1 MRVGVDYYPEQWES
15 SMWQSDAE
23 KMAQSGVKLVRLSDF
38 AWSKLEPREGEF
50 TFGWLDHVIDIFSR
64 YGIGIILS
72 IPTNCPPLWM
82 YQSYPE
88 IIQIRPDGKR
98 LQIGNRGHRCVNSPV
113 FVKYARRI
121 ACEMVKRYGKKKSVI
136 VWQIDSELEAYPCC
150 CDVCKEKFRKW
161 LIEKYNDLD
170 SINAA
175 YGTSVWSGDYSD
187 ISQIEPPTAYPK
199 ACQNPS
205 LCLDWY
211 RFTSQSAAG
220 FVKEIAELVRLENPK
235 VILTTNTVFSN
246 NTPDLYHLFEELD
259 FVSYDNYPP
268 ISLEAEEETIS
279 SHAFELDMM
288 RGVKG
293 ADFWVMEQLSGP
305 TGSYAY
311 MSPAPKPGQIMGYAM
326 QAFAHGADAVLHFR
340 WRTAATGAEMFR
352 HGLLDH
358 SNVPNRRFYEFSE
371 LCKSAVK
378 LTPLLSTRLIADIA
392 IVYSPEIDHAFKIQ
406 PQVRTFDY
414 MEQLKMFHSAFSHF
428 GANVDVVSGETDL
441 SEYKLVIAPSMY
453 VNNSAVTEN
462 LYRYVINGGTLVLTA
477 RSGVKDANNNCII
490 DTLPTVYKELA
501 GIEITEYDPIGEQKH
516 VIRDF
521 AGNEFSCHAW
531 CDVIQAT
538 SAKAYAEYTD
548 GWYRCLPA
556 VTMNRYCNGIAY
568 YIGTVCGLDFYE
580 SFASNLMMQ
589 TGIPRLKD
597 LPRGVE
603 VTTRTNG
610 KDEYIFFFNNS
621 EKDVSIPLPKP
632 MYSVIYSIV
641 EDELQLKPFEMD
653 VVRK

>member
-1 MRVGVDYYPEQWES
+1 
-15 SMWQSDAE
+15 
-23 KMAQSGVKLVRLSDF
+23 
-38 AWSKLEPREGEF
+38 
-50 TFGWLDHVIDIFSR
+50 
-64 YGIGIILS
+64 
-72 IPTNCPPLWM
+72 
-82 YQSYPE
+82 
-88 IIQIRPDGKR
+88 
-98 LQIGNRGHRCVNSPV
+98 
-113 FVKYARRI
+113 
-121 ACEMVKRYGKKKSVI
+121 
-136 VWQIDSELEAYPCC
+136 
-150 CDVCKEKFRKW
+150 
-161 LIEKYNDLD
+161 
-170 SINAA
+170 
-175 YGTSVWSGDYSD
+175 
-187 ISQIEPPTAYPK
+187 
-199 ACQNPS
+199 
-205 LCLDWY
+205 
-211 RFTSQSAAG
+211 
-220 FVKEIAELVRLENPK
+220 
-235 VILTTNTVFSN
+235 
-246 NTPDLYHLFEELD
+246 
-259 FVSYDNYPP
+259 
-268 ISLEAEEETIS
+268 
-279 SHAFELDMM
+279 
-288 RGVKG
+288 
-293 ADFWVMEQLSGP
+293 
-305 TGSYAY
+305 
-311 MSPAPKPGQIMGYAM
+311 
-326 QAFAHGADAVLHFR
+326 
-340 WRTAATGAEMFR
+340 
-352 HGLLDH
+352 
-358 SNVPNRRFYEFSE
+358 
-371 LCKSAVK
+371 
-378 LTPLLSTRLIADIA
+378 
-392 IVYSPEIDHAFKIQ
+392 
-406 PQVRTFDY
+406 
-414 MEQLKMFHSAFSHF
+414 MFHSAFSHF

-538 SAKAYAEYTD
+538 SAKVYAEYTD

-568 YIGTVCGLDFYE
+568 YIGTICGLDFYE